1 MTSFPIPTT
10 VTRKLGALR
19 RAVAMWFTVDGGA
32 RLAWLVVG
40 LVTLS
45 LGVDRY
51 FRMDRAQRLIVLLA
65 MVALVG
71 WGIWRWLVRP
81 LGSLPDDE
89 MLAERIQ
96 RRYPQLDDAL
106 ITALQFGRPGTG
118 YSPSASPALV
128 EAAVRQGAARAAPLD
143 FTDVLDRRKLKRNG
157 IRLAAA
163 LLVMLAMGLAMPGT
177 MSLWAQRNLL
187 LAEVAWPQDTQLRI
201 VGLNDDGVLVV
212 PRGDDLNLRVEADP
226 DGMVPDVVHVDY
238 RLESGR
244 EGSEQMVGVGE
255 HAFRATFRNVLEPF
269 TFRVRGGDAWGEWRT
284 VRLVDRPAA
293 LPGDRGLMLT
303 VDPPAYTGRT
313 PRTLPEGQGSYRV
326 LRGSRLLIDG
336 YATKP
341 LAAATL
347 TRGRRT
353 LASLQISEA
362 PAQTVAIPTGRDRE
376 IEQTFDPG
384 PRRFRGEIAG
394 DQIESGVYQI
404 ELRDTDGLAGRT
416 PLRFTLRVQPDQP
429 PVVRMQLQGIG
440 ELITPEAR
448 IPFELQ
454 LSDDFAVVEVQLAHQ
469 LGGPIGMAEDAESP
483 AEAETVRQ
491 PLPELADR
499 LPAAEIGPVETA
511 FELAPLDAPLDARF
525 ALSVEATDN
534 DTVTGPNVGT
544 SRSVSFKVVSAQ
556 QLRDELLRREQE
568 QRMEFERLVK
578 DQQTLVVDAEAALAG
593 LRADE
598 AGKLATEQWQ
608 QLTEIEK
615 KQRLAGGRCE
625 QVVARFR
632 QILAEV
638 INNRLEASDGPTST
652 RLRERIIDP
661 LRYLVADAI
670 PAAAD
675 KLDAARKT
683 ALAGEARIKTLAAA
697 LAEQRA
703 ILSAMEQ
710 VLRSMVEMEGFQEAV
725 NLLREI
731 METQEQVH
739 QQTTERLD
747 ERIEGIFGE

>member
-19 RAVAMWFTVDGGA
+19 RAVAMWFAVDGGA
-32 RLAWLVVG
+32 RLAWLAVG

-65 MVALVG
+65 MVGLVG

-81 LGSLPDDE
+81 LRSLPDDE
-89 MLAERIQ
+89 KLAERVQ

-106 ITALQFGRPGTG
+106 ITALQFGRPGAG
-118 YSPSASPALV
+118 YSPSASPSLV
-128 EAAVRQGAARAAPLD
+128 EAAVRQGAARAEPLD
-143 FTDVLDRRKLKRNG
+143 FTGVLDRRKLKRNG
-157 IRLAAA
+157 VRLAVA
-163 LLVMLAMGLAMPGT
+163 LLVMLAMGLVMPGT

-187 LAEVAWPQDTQLRI
+187 LAEVAWPQDTRLRI
-201 VGLNDDGVLVV
+201 VGLNDAGVLVV

-226 DGMVPDVVHVDY
+226 DGTVPDVVHVDY
-238 RLESGR
+238 RLKSGR
-244 EGSEQMVGVGE
+244 DGSEQMVGVGE

-269 TFRVRGGDAWGEWRT
+269 TFRVRGGDAWGDWRT

-313 PRTLPEGQGSYRV
+313 PRTLPVGQGSYRV
-326 LRGSRLLIDG
+326 LRGSRLVIDG

-347 TRGRRT
+347 TRGRQT
-353 LASLQISEA
+353 LASLEVSEA
-362 PAQTVAIPTGRDRE
+362 PAQTVAIRTGRDRE
-376 IEQTFDPG
+376 VEQTFDPG
-384 PRRFRGEIAG
+384 PRRFQGEIAG
-394 DQIESGVYQI
+394 DQLESGVYQI
-404 ELRDTDGLAGRT
+404 ELRDVDGLAGRS

-429 PVVRMQLQGIG
+429 PSVRMQLQGIG
-440 ELITPEAR
+440 ELITSEAR

-454 LSDDFAVVEVQLAHQ
+454 VSDDFAVADVQLAHQ
-469 LGGPIGMAEDAESP
+469 LGGRIGMEGDAAS
-483 AEAETVRQ
+483 AEAETVRR

-499 LPAAEIGPVETA
+499 LPAEELGPVEAA

-525 ALSVEATDN
+525 TLSLEARDN

-544 SRSVSFKVVSAQ
+544 SRPVSFKVVSAQ

-568 QRMEFERLVK
+568 QRVEFERLVK
-578 DQQTLVVDAEAALAG
+578 DQQALVVDAEAALAG
-593 LRADE
+593 LRADA
-598 AGKLATEQWQ
+598 AGKLATDQWQ

-625 QVVARFR
+625 QVVAQFR

-683 ALAGEARIKTLAAA
+683 ALDADERAETLAAA

-739 QQTTERLD
+739 EQTTERLD